1 MASKSGLK
9 VAGWGKFFLFVL
21 LSAGAGIFSA
31 DGKTIVQDAR
41 RGDVAPPRP
50 VPAVSPKPGMR
61 PSPVVPPKGGRHGVK
76 VIPSEAAG
84 VRYVHYR
91 DPSGYFTAEI
101 PRGWQVRTGLKPS
114 GKIDLISYAI
124 AIYDPRK
131 PDRELYFNLND
142 AAGVKSAEARDWH
155 AKAYGANSLF
165 ARMPVIQNP
174 STASFFAAM
183 GPFYGYRDFA
193 VLERFGKNALGGE
206 VVVGECVSAISG
218 VKVQGLFHAVIHGMN
233 NYVQR
238 NAFNPR
244 AGRLDVGFWT
254 EYTILSERAPKEEFL
269 EWQPVLDRCLRSIR
283 FSGEFHNQ
291 RREAWRRLIGTSN
304 YIMHTGEA
312 VSGMIM
318 DSYRRR
324 NTTYDVLSQKRSDA
338 TLGYERVQDIE
349 TGEYYRAE
357 NGFSD
362 WYRGNRYRPVRDNAG
377 YLQPISGYLRR

>member
-1 MASKSGLK
+1 MK
-9 VAGWGKFFLFVL
+9 
-21 LSAGAGIFSA
+21 I
-31 DGKTIVQDAR
+31 
-41 RGDVAPPRP
+41 
-50 VPAVSPKPGMR
+50 
-61 PSPVVPPKGGRHGVK
+61 
-76 VIPSEAAG
+76 IPSEAAH
-84 VRYVHYR
+84 VRYVQYR

-155 AKAYGANSLF
+155 AKSYGANSHF
-165 ARMPVIQNP
+165 ARMPVIPNP
-174 STASFFAAM
+174 TTASFFAAM
-183 GPFYGYRDFA
+183 GPFYGYHHF
-193 VLERFGKNALGGE
+193 VMLERFGKNALGGE
-206 VVVGECVSAISG
+206 TVLGECVSATSG
-218 VKVQGLFHAVIHGMN
+218 AKLQGLFHAVIFGTN

-244 AGRLDVGFWT
+244 AGKLDVGFWT

-269 EWQPVLDRCLRSIR
+269 EWQPVFDRCLRSIR
-283 FSGEFHNQ
+283 FTPEFQKQ
-291 RREAWRRLIGTSN
+291 RRDAWRRLIGTSN
-304 YIMHTGEA
+304 YIMHTGEV

-324 NTTYDVLSQKRSDA
+324 NTINDVLSQQRSDA

-377 YLQPISGYLRR
+377 YLQPISGYIRR